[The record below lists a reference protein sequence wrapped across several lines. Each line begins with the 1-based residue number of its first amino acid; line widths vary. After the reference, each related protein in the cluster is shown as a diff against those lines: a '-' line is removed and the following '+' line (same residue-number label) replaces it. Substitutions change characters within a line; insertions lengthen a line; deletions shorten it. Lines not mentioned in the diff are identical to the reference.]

1 MANIEKRIK
10 TDGSVAYRAKVRL
23 KGYPPQSATFN
34 RKTDANQWIQS
45 TESAIR
51 EGRHFKTTEAKRH
64 SFGEMIDRYIRD
76 ILPQKSDVMQ
86 TEQSRHL
93 EWWKANLGDY
103 LLSDVTPNKI
113 AELRDSLLRE
123 ERTNGKL
130 RSPATAVR
138 YLAAISHVYTIAT
151 REWEW
156 VNENP
161 VSKVNKPKEPKG
173 RVRFLSDNERE
184 RLLEACKE
192 SDNPYLFTV
201 VVLALSTGA
210 RKMEIMNLRWDDVDF
225 HREVAILHETK
236 NDESRALPIKGM
248 AMELLKELSKNR
260 KSDTTLLFPRSDGQ
274 KPVEIRKA
282 WESAIKKAKIED
294 FKFHD
299 LRHSAASY
307 LAMSGATLTEI
318 AEVLGHKTFQ
328 MVKRY
333 SHLSEPHT
341 ASVVSKMNKKIFG

>member
-1 MANIEKRIK
+1 
-10 TDGSVAYRAKVRL
+10 
-23 KGYPPQSATFN
+23 
-34 RKTDANQWIQS
+34 
-45 TESAIR
+45 
-51 EGRHFKTTEAKRH
+51 
-64 SFGEMIDRYIRD
+64 
-76 ILPQKSDVMQ
+76 MQ
-86 TEQSRHL
+86 RVQSRHL

-103 LLSDVTPNKI
+103 LLSDVTPNLI
-113 AELRDSLLRE
+113 AGLRDKLLGE
-123 ERTNGKL
+123 ERPKGKL

-138 YLAAISHVYTIAT
+138 YLAAISHVYTIAI

-161 VSKVNKPKEPKG
+161 ISKVNKPKEPKG
-173 RVRFLSDNERE
+173 RVRFLADNERE
-184 RLLEACKE
+184 RLLDACKE
-192 SDNPYLFTV
+192 SDNPYLYTV

-225 HREVAILHETK
+225 HREVAILNETK
-236 NDESRALPIKGM
+236 NDESRALPLTGLALK
-248 AMELLKELSKNR
+248 LLKELFKNR
-260 KSDTTLLFPRSDGQ
+260 RSGTTLLFPRTDGQ
-274 KPVEIRKA
+274 KPLEIRKA
-282 WESAIKKAKIED
+282 WDSAIKKAKIED

-307 LAMSGATLTEI
+307 LAMNGATLPEI

-341 ASVVSKMNKKIFG
+341 ASVVSRMNKKIFG